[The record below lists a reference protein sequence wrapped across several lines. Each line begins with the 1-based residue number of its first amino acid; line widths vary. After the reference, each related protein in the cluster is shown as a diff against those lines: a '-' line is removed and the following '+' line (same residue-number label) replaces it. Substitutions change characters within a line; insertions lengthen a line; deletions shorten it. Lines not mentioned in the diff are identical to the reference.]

1 MYGEEDRERNEEDD
15 TIVKLMFVKSH
26 QDNASIGLLL
36 VRIPLGIIFIAHG
49 WMKLL
54 GMAKTI
60 VFFGT
65 LGLAPAFAYLVAG
78 VEFLGGLALLFGILT
93 RPAGAILAFDML
105 MAIAM
110 VKIKANFIGGFEFE
124 FLLLFASLGLAYLG
138 AGKFSIEGYGVESG
152 IMNYEL

>member
-1 MYGEEDRERNEEDD
+1 
-15 TIVKLMFVKSH
+15 MFLKSPH
-26 QDNASIGLLL
+26 DNASIGLLL
-36 VRIPLGIIFIAHG
+36 IRIALGVIFISHG
-49 WMKLL
+49 WMKFQ
-54 GMAKTI
+54 GMEKVI
-60 VFFGT
+60 GFFGT

-78 VEFLGGLALLFGILT
+78 TEFLGGLALLFGVLT

-124 FLLLFASLGLAYLG
+124 FLLLFASLALAYLG
-138 AGKFSIEGYGVESG
+138 AGRFSVEGYKVESR